1 MKKSKIKRVLASLM
15 TVVIVA
21 SGSALVVAGTGKQVN
36 AASLSYAAR
45 AGYTG
50 WKYIN
55 GHWYYYENGTMVTG
69 WKPGKGKIL

>member
-1 MKKSKIKRVLASLM
+1 MEKTKIKRVLASLM

-45 AGYTG
+45 AG

-69 WKPGKGKIL
+69 WKLVNGKWYYM